1 MWSPAAV
8 RHDISRRASVLVGIQ
23 LCCCMSSAVKL
34 AAAELV
40 SSLRA
45 SLVSALE
52 LAALV
57 RRFFLYSALCY
68 SLFRRHAGLSLLSFE
83 HA

>member
-1 MWSPAAV
+1 MWSPAVV

-23 LCCCMSSAVKL
+23 LCCRMPLAVKL

-57 RRFFLYSALCY
+57 SRFFSYSVLCY
-68 SLFRRHAGLSLLSFE
+68 TLFRRRAGLSLLSFE
-83 HA
+83 HT